1 MKKTWGKPLPEAGK
15 TWGKPSQ
22 KPDREHWS
30 LMRNTT
36 ESGEDRGALPPLP
49 HLIAQ
54 GRLDRTTEGSDT
66 RRRLNW
72 MGRETVEGEKRFLRR
87 KFVSRK

>member
-1 MKKTWGKPLPEAGK
+1 VKKTWGKPLPEAGK

-30 LMRNTT
+30 LMRN
-36 ESGEDRGALPPLP
+36 
-49 HLIAQ
+49 
-54 GRLDRTTEGSDT
+54 
-66 RRRLNW
+66 LNW